1 MEFHPVLNEVLV
13 VFASL
18 DSGPSQKDWLVQ
30 FPCVPESSGRPM
42 CTRMRSQDWFKNQVF
57 NSTNMHGSLIVGLS
71 DSRDRILSTRVRS
84 STLFNISF
92 KCEETGNE
100 ERDT

>member
-1 MEFHPVLNEVLV
+1 M
-13 VFASL
+13 
-18 DSGPSQKDWLVQ
+18 
-30 FPCVPESSGRPM
+30 
-42 CTRMRSQDWFKNQVF
+42 
-57 NSTNMHGSLIVGLS
+57 NMHGSLVVGLS